1 MGTNYYLQRKQPT
14 IRETVHI
21 GKRSWGWRFHWD
33 SCDEA
38 YWPRWCDE
46 DPVQYQTTT
55 LPHSITCV
63 EDIRECLRAGDWEL
77 VDEEGTVYPD
87 WEAEI
92 EGFCAWDGGR
102 ANWNERHPD
111 KPVTWEI
118 QTPSGYLD
126 GELQVFDRGDGFT

>member
-1 MGTNYYLQRKQPT
+1 MGTNYYLVRREPT
-14 IRETVHI
+14 IREAVHI

-38 YWPRWCDE
+38 DWPRWCDT
-46 DPVQYQTTT
+46 DHT
-55 LPHSITCV
+55 LPRPELPHGIHSV
-63 EDIRECLRAGDWEL
+63 EDVRAYLRTGEWEL
-77 VDEEGTVYPD
+77 VDEYGEAHPD

-111 KPVTWEI
+111 EPVTWEI
-118 QTPSGYLD
+118 QTPSGYRD
-126 GELQVFDRGDGFT
+126 GELQVFDRGDGFI